1 MYSLYFRS
9 TRVKLLYGKAF
20 RSKWYEELFRD
31 DKIINAL
38 GNSLII
44 AVLASIFAT
53 VLGTAAAIGISNFK
67 GKKTAYTKCV

>member
-1 MYSLYFRS
+1 MERLF
-9 TRVKLLYGKAF
+9 VQ
-20 RSKWYEELFRD
+20 WYEELFRD

-67 GKKTAYTKCV
+67 GKKDCLYKVRLTFRLSALTL